1 MLCVGVY
8 GPVQALRGTGTDF
21 YSGKQAVNTRRR
33 IDQFHLMKKIGS
45 GYASTVYLA
54 TCRTTGNQ
62 VAVKLYHKSKLSELN
77 HFQVSREVR
86 IHGVLDHKHIV
97 QLVSDSKTQ

>member
-1 MLCVGVY
+1 MLNV
-8 GPVQALRGTGTDF
+8 
-21 YSGKQAVNTRRR
+21 SAVSFNCRR

-86 IHGVLDHKHIV
+86 IHGNLDHKHIV
-97 QLVSDSKTQ
+97 QLVRASDLELGVGGS